1 MSRYAVVAARIEA
14 ELADLDRVISRAE
27 LLWTKSQQSG
37 DDGFLDGVALN
48 LHGFYAGVE
57 HIFEDIAR
65 SIDASAPGGSDWHR
79 ALLLQM
85 SAAVDGLRPAVISRE
100 TRFCL
105 EEYRGFRH
113 IVRNIY
119 TFNLQPARLQEL
131 TTGLRGCYAALQ
143 RDLHEFVSFLKQVDQ
158 AE

>member
-14 ELADLDRVISRAE
+14 ELTDLDWVISRAE

-65 SIDASAPGGSDWHR
+65 SIDASAPDGSDWHR

-85 SAAVDGLRPAVISRE
+85 SAAVDDLRPAVISRE

-105 EEYRGFRH
+105 EAYRGFRH

-131 TTGLRGCYAALQ
+131 TMGLRGCYAALQ
-143 RDLHEFVSFLKQVDQ
+143 HDLHEFASFLKQVGQ
-158 AE
+158 AD